1 MNELKAQG
9 VEYEARIEEL
19 EKIEHP
25 KPEADFIYETF
36 NLFAKQHPWVTGHDI
51 APKSIA
57 RDMHEQVLSFNDYIK
72 EYGLARAEGV
82 LLRYLTDVYRAL
94 KQTVPEKCKTDD
106 VLDLEEWLGA
116 EVRQVDASLLDE
128 WERLEAVLSGREA
141 APAEA
146 AAAPPPD
153 ITQNARAFEIM
164 IRNASFRLV
173 RAMAS
178 RDGERFVDILQELG
192 PPEAAP
198 IDPVTNEVLTP
209 LGVERALAPYWAEH
223 PELLVDA
230 DARSPARVQIER
242 SSGDVWPVR
251 QTLSDPEGDHDHA
264 LALIVDRRASRQENR
279 LVLTWQ
285 GLSVG

>member
-1 MNELKAQG
+1 MLPKYRRLVERLAQRGVLKIICGTDTLG
-9 VEYEARIEEL
+9 VGVNVPIR
-19 EKIEHP
+19 
-25 KPEADFIYETF
+25 TV
-36 NLFAKQHPWVTGHDI
+36 LFTQLCKFDGEGTT
-51 APKSIA
+51 
-57 RDMHEQVLSFNDYIK
+57 VLSVRDFQQIA
-72 EYGLARAEGV
+72 GRAGRRGFDTLGSVVVQAPEHEIENKV
-82 LLRYLTDVYRAL
+82 L
-94 KQTVPEKCKTDD
+94 KQR
-106 VLDLEEWLGA
+106 A

>member
-1 MNELKAQG
+1 
-9 VEYEARIEEL
+9 
-19 EKIEHP
+19 
-25 KPEADFIYETF
+25 
-36 NLFAKQHPWVTGHDI
+36 VTSHEI

-94 KQTVPEKCKTDD
+94 QQTVPEKCKTDD

-116 EVRQVDASLLDE
+116 EVRQVDASLLNE
-128 WERLEAVLSGREA
+128 WERLEGVLASGELT
-141 APAEA
+141 PTELPP
-146 AAAPPPD
+146 APPPD
-153 ITQNARAFEIM
+153 ITKNQRAFDIM

-178 RDGERFVDILQELG
+178 RDDERFLSILEELM
-192 PPEAAP
+192 PADAAP
-198 IDPVTNEVLTP
+198 LDPGSGEVLTA
-209 LGVERALAPYWAEH
+209 LSVERLLAPYWAEH
-223 PELLVDA
+223 PELLVGA
-230 DARSPARVQIER
+230 DARSSARVQIER
-242 SSGDVWPVR
+242 DSGELWTVR
-251 QTLSDPEGDHDHA
+251 QILSDPEEHYDHA
-264 LALIVDRRASRQENR
+264 LSLLVDLKASRQEDR